1 MKDTK
6 ALIPA
11 ELIESKI
18 YLIRSMKVILD
29 KDLAQLYGV
38 ETRVLNQSVRRNFER
53 FPADFMFALTRDE
66 IMRISQIVI
75 SPDIKFSKNVCAFT
89 QEGVAML
96 SSVLRSKRAVL
107 VNIAIMRTFIKLRLT
122 LFDNKD
128 LRRELEEMKRETND
142 LFQIVFETLDQLL
155 AVETRPRRKIGFTAK
170 EKRAA
175 YAVKQN
181 TGKQTG
187 REKCVS
193 RINLA
198 GCMKFLSCFFLSIK
212 PEHNI
217 IFMLSGQMIMSI
229 NC

>member
-53 FPADFMFALTRDE
+53 FAADFMFALTRDE

-96 SSVLRSKRAVL
+96 SSVLRSKRAVE
-107 VNIAIMRTFIKLRLT
+107 VNIAIMRAFVKLRQM
-122 LFDNKD
+122 LFDNKG
-128 LRRELEEMKRETND
+128 LRRELEEMKRTID
-142 LFQIVFETLDQLL
+142 DRF
-155 AVETRPRRKIGFTAK
+155 
-170 EKRAA
+170 
-175 YAVKQN
+175 
-181 TGKQTG
+181 
-187 REKCVS
+187 
-193 RINLA
+193 
-198 GCMKFLSCFFLSIK
+198 
-212 PEHNI
+212 
-217 IFMLSGQMIMSI
+217 
-229 NC
+229 